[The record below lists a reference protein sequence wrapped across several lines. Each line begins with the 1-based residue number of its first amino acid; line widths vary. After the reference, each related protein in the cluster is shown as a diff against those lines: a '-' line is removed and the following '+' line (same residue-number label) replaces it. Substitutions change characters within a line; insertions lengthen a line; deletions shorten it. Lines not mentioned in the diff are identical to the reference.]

1 MGDMIIEKTKGIET
15 DGPICR
21 EPMENQYVYAAMSQ
35 IPRLLSILDR
45 KKGSKTYG
53 CFDRYYWR
61 YKMIDFAG
69 SNFQIATLPL
79 ALVYSRTYPNNKY
92 FKNHKIKDWTIAA
105 MEFLSQTQNNDG
117 TLNCTYPHIWTVASV
132 AFPVY
137 AVSEAYLLLS
147 DEIKN
152 PSNDAIVETLEKS
165 CRWLLKSHDVD
176 VINQQSGAMMAL
188 YNLYL
193 VTGDEIYLKGAED
206 KIKLL
211 LENRS
216 SEGWFNEY
224 GGGDVAYMTLTID
237 YLAKYYQKSGDKSV
251 LNVLDDAIK
260 FVSYFVHP
268 NGTMGGEYCSR
279 DPEFVIPSGFEI
291 LSQDIPLA
299 SAIADSNLNA
309 LGLSQVVDP
318 NCLDDFYITFFLHYF
333 FQAYD
338 NYHPRIYD
346 AVLPCK
352 CNPVTK
358 YFPENGN
365 LIVRRDNYYMVVGG
379 NKGGVLRIYSCD
391 ANPDL
396 VFSDCGFLGVLD
408 NGKVISNQLFG
419 SSTPV
424 FDEKS
429 NTITIKG
436 SFNKVSDTVFTPT
449 TMVLSRIGLCTT
461 RNISFIREALIHQ
474 LRRIVIKT
482 KSPIPLEFKRTIR
495 YDENKVSIQD
505 DLIIKGR
512 LKLGYLNIAEKY
524 SAIYGQSKEMFQIQE
539 LSGTNP
545 MIDDNLAELISDNG
559 SFSICREMYP
569 NTKELKCKISVKN

>member
-1 MGDMIIEKTKGIET
+1 MIEKTNGIET
-15 DGPICR
+15 AGSVCGGP
-21 EPMENQYVYAAMSQ
+21 MKNQYVNAALSQ

-45 KKGSKTYG
+45 KVGSKTYG

-79 ALVYSRTYPNNKY
+79 ALVYSNMYPMNKY
-92 FKNHKIKDWTIAA
+92 FKNPKIKEWTIAA

-117 TLNCTYPHIWTVASV
+117 TLNCTYPHIWAVAPV

-137 AVSEAYLLLS
+137 AVSEAYLLLINELQNS
-147 DEIKN
+147 SKETV
-152 PSNDAIVETLEKS
+152 VETLEKS
-165 CRWLLKSHDVD
+165 CGWLLKSHDSD
-176 VINQQSGAMMAL
+176 VINQESGAMMAL
-188 YNLYL
+188 YNFYL
-193 VTGDEIYLKGAED
+193 ITDDERYLKGAEN
-206 KIKLL
+206 KLKFL

-224 GGGDVAYMTLTID
+224 GGGDIAYLTLTID
-237 YLAKYYQKSGDKSV
+237 SLAKYYQKSGDKSA
-251 LNVLDDAIK
+251 LSVLDDAIR

-309 LGLSQVVDP
+309 LGSGQVIDP
-318 NCLDDFYITFFLHYF
+318 YCLDDFYITFFLHYF

-338 NYHPRIYD
+338 NYRPRIYD
-346 AVLPCK
+346 VALPWK
-352 CNPVTK
+352 SNPTTK
-358 YFPENGN
+358 YFSENGN
-365 LIVRRDNYYMVVGG
+365 LIIRRDNYYMVVGG
-379 NKGGVLRIYSCD
+379 NKGGVIRIYSCD

-396 VFSDCGFLGVLD
+396 VFSDCGFLGILD
-408 NGKVISNQLFG
+408 NGRMISNQLWG

-424 FDEKS
+424 FNEK
-429 NTITIKG
+429 NDTIRIKG
-436 SFNKVSDTVFTPT
+436 SFNKVNDTILTPT

-461 RNISFIREALIHQ
+461 GRISFIREGLIHQ
-474 LRRIVIKT
+474 LRRMMIKT
-482 KSPIPLEFKRTIR
+482 KSPIPLEFERIIR
-495 YDENKVSIQD
+495 YDEDKVFIQD
-505 DLIIKGR
+505 DLILKGR
-512 LKLGYLNIAEKY
+512 IKLNYLNIAEKY
-524 SAIYGQSKEMFQIQE
+524 SAIYGQSKELFQIQE

-545 MIDDNLAELISDNG
+545 MIDDNLAELISENG
-559 SFSICREMYP
+559 SLSICREIYP